1 MPISHASLANAIRA
15 LAMDAVEQAKSGHPG
30 MPMGMADVATVLWT
44 QFLKYDPQHPDW
56 PDRDR
61 FVLSAGHGSM
71 LLYALLYLTG
81 YPDMTLDELRR
92 FRQLGARTAGHP
104 EFGHALRHRDHDRAA
119 GPGSRQRGRHGA
131 GRAPPGRTLRREL
144 VDHHTYVI
152 AGDGCLMEG
161 ISHEAASLAGHLR
174 LGRLI
179 VLFDDNGI
187 SIDGPTSL
195 AVSDDQIMRFNA
207 YGWHT
212 AAVDGHDPAAI
223 ERAIAAAR
231 AETGRPSLIACRTV
245 IGKGAPTKAGKA
257 SAHGAPLGAAEIEG
271 ARAAL
276 DWPHPPFEVPEEILA
291 SLARRRSSR
300 RRRLHG
306 MASPPRGCTGRAARG
321 LRRCHRRRAAGRSRD
336 DRQRLQAQAVRRAAG
351 SGQPQGQPDGAG
363 GADQGGAG
371 DGRRLGRP
379 HPLQPHQHSFHHTDH
394 ARRVWRALRQLRR
407 ARARHGGGHERDGC
421 AWRHHPLWRHLP
433 GVRRLL
439 PPCAAAGGADAPAGD
454 LRRHPQFD
462 RARRGRPDPSAGR
475 ASGEPARDPEH
486 AGVPPGGCGR
496 DGRVLG
502 AGPAAGRGPV
512 GAGAHAP
519 GAGDAPHR
527 AFGRESV
534 RARRLPPGRRRRA
547 ARRDHPRH
555 RLGGAS
561 GAGGPRAARRRGD
574 RGGGG
579 VDAELGAVRPAGSG
593 LSLGRARQRAAGR
606 GRGGGSLR
614 LDALHRQRGRLRR
627 HERISGP
634 AGPPSSCTS
643 ISASRPSTWRRRRA
657 RSWTGWDSQGSS
669 PS

>member
-104 EFGHALRHRDHDRAA
+104 EFGHALGIETTTGPLGQGLANAVGMALAERHLAA
-119 GPGSRQRGRHGA
+119 RFGD
-131 GRAPPGRTLRREL
+131 EL

-212 AAVDGHDPAAI
+212 DAIDGHDPAAI

-257 SAHGAPLGAAEIEG
+257 SAHGAPLGATEIEG

-291 SLARRRSSR
+291 SWRAAARAGAVAYTEWHRRHEAAPAELRATFDGAIAGELPADLATTINDYKRKLSSER
-300 RRRLHG
+300 PAPASRKASQMALEVLTKAVPAMVGGSADLTHSNLTNTSSTTPITPGNYGGRYVSYGVREHAMVAAMNG
-306 MASPPRGCTGRAARG
+306 MAVHGGIIPYGGTFLVFADYCRPSLRLAA
-321 LRRCHRRRAAGRSRD
+321 LM
-336 DRQRLQAQAVRRAAG
+336 RQRVIFVATHNSIGLGEDGPTHQPVEHLASLRAIPNMLVFRPADAVETAECWE
-351 SGQPQGQPDGAG
+351 
-363 GADQGGAG
+363 
-371 DGRRLGRP
+371 L
-379 HPLQPHQHSFHHTDH
+379 
-394 ARRVWRALRQLRR
+394 ALRQAEGPSVLALTRQELATLRTEHSDENLC
-407 ARARHGGGHERDGC
+407 ARGAYLLAGGDGPRDVTILATGSEVHLALAARERLAGE
-421 AWRHHPLWRHLP
+421 
-433 GVRRLL
+433 GI
-439 PPCAAAGGADAPAGD
+439 AAAVVSMPSWE
-454 LRRHPQFD
+454 LFD
-462 RARRGRPDPSAGR
+462 RQDPAYRSA
-475 ASGEPARDPEH
+475 
-486 AGVPPGGCGR
+486 
-496 DGRVLG
+496 VLG
-502 AGPAAGRGPV
+502 SAPRVAVEAA
-512 GAGAHAP
+512 A
-519 GAGDAPHR
+519 
-527 AFGRESV
+527 AFGWTRYIASEADFVGMS
-534 RARRLPPGRRRRA
+534 GF
-547 ARRDHPRH
+547 
-555 RLGGAS
+555 GAS
-561 GAGGPRAARRRGD
+561 GPAKQLYEHFGIT
-574 RGGGG
+574 
-579 VDAELGAVRPAGSG
+579 AEHVA
-593 LSLGRARQRAAGR
+593 
-606 GRGGGSLR
+606 
-614 LDALHRQRGRLRR
+614 
-627 HERISGP
+627 EK
-634 AGPPSSCTS
+634 
-643 ISASRPSTWRRRRA
+643 A
-657 RSWTGWDSQGSS
+657 RSLVGRVG
-669 PS
+669 